1 MGKSRRGMQQ
11 LPCVLLLAALSVI
24 CRAQREPTAAFGRRQ
39 GASAQLV
46 DHAVASRR
54 DRVSGGAKLCA
65 RARQFRDLRGRA
77 GTKCCTLYERAP
89 ALFKRA
95 SFVLANGLASK
106 ADVSRWRELRCAKKK
121 RSLRLLAK
129 SLAANAGVANEVAK
143 REPGST
149 PFGDRTEAQQEAARK
164 RYSVKDGVQGAAAVV
179 WTKDG
184 RRAIRKV
191 LADPTAFKAEASIA
205 RRMSGKQHFPVLLE
219 ADAATR
225 SITTLGCGF
234 QVEER
239 TVPKDWR
246 AQMRRVEAALRS
258 ERVWHNDMWARNV
271 LVDSAGTLCIIDFG
285 KSSVGAPAFPFL
297 NIASG
302 DLDEGNS
309 ASLRDALDRV
319 WRRRVGDGATGRVDD
334 VVPGS
339 SLDNPTQRFTVA
351 VDDVV
356 LTYLVKLVK
365 AKRQAMGLAAM
376 EGFPL
381 AGSVMDKKRAWIKK
395 HWTKFSLRQPQC
407 SDIRRRRRTRPGAPP
422 KSTPAPGMC
431 AIT

>member
-1 MGKSRRGMQQ
+1 MGKSHRGMQQ

-24 CRAQREPTAAFGRRQ
+24 CRAQREPAAAAFGRRQ
-39 GASAQLV
+39 GASAPLM

-54 DRVSGGAKLCA
+54 DRVSSGAKLCA
-65 RARQFRDLRGRA
+65 RTRKLRDLRGRA
-77 GTKCCTLYERAP
+77 GAECCTLYERAP

-106 ADVSRWRELRCAKKK
+106 ADASRWRELRCAKKK

-129 SLAANAGVANEVAK
+129 SLAADAGVAKEVAK

-164 RYSVKDGVQGAAAVV
+164 RYFVKDGVQGAAAVV

-191 LADPTAFKAEASIA
+191 LADPAAFKVEASIA
-205 RRMSGKQHFPVLLE
+205 RRMSGKRHFPVLLE

-271 LVDSAGTLCIIDFG
+271 LVDSVGTLCIIDFG

-297 NIASG
+297 NMVIG

-309 ASLRDALDRV
+309 ASLCDALDRV
-319 WRRRVGDGATGRVDD
+319 WGRRAGDGATGRV
-334 VVPGS
+334 VS
-339 SLDNPTQRFTVA
+339 ARTSLDNPTQRFTVA

-356 LTYLVKLVK
+356 LTYLVKVVK
-365 AKRQAMGLAAM
+365 AKRQAMGLLAM
-376 EGFPL
+376 KGFPL

-407 SDIRRRRRTRPGAPP
+407 SDVRRRRRTRPGAPP

-431 AIT
+431 AST